1 MVITYLGKQFFK
13 ITQGELTLAVNPI
26 SKDSKTSSNARFGA
40 DVVFVSVNHADYN
53 GVSQMT
59 YGEREPFVINGPGD
73 YEVKD
78 IFIKGVMSNASLDGK
93 KYINTIYTLSLD
105 GINMVFLGAL
115 SDANLSKDAMEAIE
129 SPDIIFTP
137 IGGKDSLDAK
147 TSARLIASLEPKL
160 VIPMNY
166 DEASL
171 RNFLKEMG
179 EEEAEVT
186 EKLTL
191 KKKDLEGK
199 EGAVLVIKAS

>member
-1 MVITYLGKQFFK
+1 MALF
-13 ITQGELTLAVNPI
+13 LHR
-26 SKDSKTSSNARFGA
+26 SS
-40 DVVFVSVNHADYN
+40 DYN

-179 EEEAEVT
+179 E
-186 EKLTL
+186 
-191 KKKDLEGK
+191 
-199 EGAVLVIKAS
+199 